1 MNPEQEQLSETERH
15 WNQICLTS
23 VTIAT
28 AVMAAAFLIS
38 GLDEGRPNPVFAVNL
53 AKLICAGGT
62 GLEYGALMLLSGR
75 AIFPPVDRPTRE
87 KEAWKLVHARYMIGM
102 LWAMIFTVILMVL
115 AIIAIPPDLMLISQD

>member
-1 MNPEQEQLSETERH
+1 MHSEQEPLSETERH

-38 GLDEGRPNPVFAVNL
+38 GLDDGRPNPVFAVNI

-75 AIFPPVDRPTRE
+75 AIFHQPISRPEIGKHGNSFTPDTRS
-87 KEAWKLVHARYMIGM
+87 ACCG
-102 LWAMIFTVILMVL
+102 
-115 AIIAIPPDLMLISQD
+115 Q